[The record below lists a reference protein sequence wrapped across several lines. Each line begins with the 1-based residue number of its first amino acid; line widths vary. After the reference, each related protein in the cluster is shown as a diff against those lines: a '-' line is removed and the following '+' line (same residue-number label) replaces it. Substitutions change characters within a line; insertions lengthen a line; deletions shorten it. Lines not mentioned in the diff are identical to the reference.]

1 MRRAARQRWILPGI
15 ALVLL
20 ALAAVQY
27 LHDRR
32 QAPGTLLD
40 LDPAAI
46 TSVTLTLSGQP
57 PERYRRHDGHWWQPD
72 GQRADDGRLQELTEI
87 AQAPVISWRPAADF
101 DAAKIGLAPPVAR
114 LTLDDEAVDFG
125 TTAVT
130 GPLRYVRV
138 GARIA
143 LVPLRYTPRPATR
156 DAERIH

>member
-1 MRRAARQRWILPGI
+1 MRRKARQRWIALGI
-15 ALVLL
+15 ALALVG
-20 ALAAVQY
+20 LAATQY

-40 LDPAAI
+40 LDPATI
-46 TSVTLTLSGQP
+46 TSVTLTLPGQS
-57 PERYRRHDGHWWQPD
+57 PEHFRRRGGHWWQAD
-72 GQRADDGRLQELTEI
+72 GRRADDGRLQELAGI
-87 AQAPVISWRPAADF
+87 AQAPVASWRPASQF
-101 DAAKIGLAPPVAR
+101 DAAKLGLAPPVAQLALDGR
-114 LTLDDEAVDFG
+114 TLDFG

-138 GARIA
+138 DHRIA

>member
-1 MRRAARQRWILPGI
+1 MRRAARQRWIVSGL
-15 ALVLL
+15 ALALL

-32 QAPGTLLD
+32 QAPGTLLA
-40 LDPAAI
+40 LDPTTV
-46 TSVTLTLSGQP
+46 TSVTLTLQGQP
-57 PERYRRHDGHWWQPD
+57 PEHYRRHDGHWWQEN

-101 DAAKIGLAPPVAR
+101 DAAKIGLATPVAR
-114 LTLDDEAVDFG
+114 LELDGRSLDFG

-138 GARIA
+138 GERVA
-143 LVPLRYTPRPATR
+143 LVPLRYTPRPATQ

>member
-1 MRRAARQRWILPGI
+1 MRRKARQRWIVAAI
-15 ALVLL
+15 ALALL

-27 LHDRR
+27 LHDQRET
-32 QAPGTLLD
+32 PGTLLG

-46 TSVTLTLSGQP
+46 NSVALVLPGQP
-57 PERYRRHDGHWWQPD
+57 PARYRRHDGHWWQAD
-72 GQRADDGRLQELTEI
+72 GRRADDGRLQELTEI
-87 AQAPVISWRPAADF
+87 AQAPVIGWRSTAEF
-101 DAAKIGLAPPVAR
+101 DVAKVGLAPPLAQ
-114 LTLDDEAVDFG
+114 LTLDGHALDFG

-138 GARIA
+138 GNRIA

>member
-1 MRRAARQRWILPGI
+1 MRRAARQRWIVLAI
-15 ALVLL
+15 VLALL
-20 ALAAVQY
+20 ALAAAQY

-32 QAPGTLLD
+32 QAPGTLLA
-40 LDPAAI
+40 LDPATI
-46 TSVTLTLSGQP
+46 TEVTLTLPGQAT
-57 PERYRRHDGHWWQPD
+57 ERYRRHDGHWWQQN

-87 AQAPVISWRPAADF
+87 AQAPAISWRSASDF

-114 LTLDDEAVDFG
+114 LTLDGRTLDFG

-156 DAERIH
+156 DAERIR